1 MYNIG
6 YQSINQGEF
15 NGIIKVNDEYYL
27 TSHRIIS
34 GLNNY
39 QVIKKESH
47 HNNIK
52 YDETLL
58 NKNITFDTFLSIEI
72 YLYGIIKYGMPELPI
87 FIFDMYIK
95 NNSLKDITIKSCLSR
110 VISSLHDF
118 QCSFITNPRY
128 KIRPNIKT
136 HGYTYNDF
144 NKDYLNVIKFILMHK
159 LVYDKSILL
168 DDIENKYNDE
178 VNDLPDVII
187 NKLPNTI
194 SNKFIARKRLRKI
207 NLILK

>member
-6 YQSINQGEF
+6 YQSINQGDF
-15 NGIIKVNDEYYL
+15 NGIIKVNDNYYL
-27 TSHRIIS
+27 TSHRIIG

-39 QVIKKESH
+39 TVIEKESH

-52 YDETLL
+52 YDETIL
-58 NKNITFDTFLSIEI
+58 NKNITFDMFLSIET

-87 FIFDMYIK
+87 FIFDMYI
-95 NNSLKDITIKSCLSR
+95 NNDSLKDISIKRCLSR
-110 VISSLHDF
+110 VISTLHDF
-118 QCSFITNPRY
+118 QCSYITNPRY

-136 HGYTYNDF
+136 YKYTYNEF
-144 NKDYLNVIKFILMHK
+144 NTEYLNVIKFILMHK
-159 LVYDKSILL
+159 LVYDKSNLL
-168 DDIENKYNDE
+168 DGIENNYHDE
-178 VNDLPDVII
+178 VKDLPDVIL
-187 NKLPNTI
+187 NKLPKTI